1 MGSSTVFANNMG
13 ISHKGSGANSTVFP
27 DVCMTPVG
35 HSSVPIPYSNL
46 AKSADI
52 ANGSVTVKIEG
63 KMGAIKGCNYSKS
76 TGDEPGSDK
85 GISSGTITDKAE
97 FVTYSPNVKI
107 EGKNACRNGDIMTHN
122 KKNTVG

>member
-1 MGSSTVFANNMG
+1 MGSSTVFANDMG

-35 HSSVPIPYSNL
+35 KSSVPIPYSNL
-46 AKSADI
+46 AESADI
-52 ANGSVTVKIEG
+52 ADGSETVKFEG
-63 KMGAIKGCNYSKS
+63 EMGAIKGCNYSKS

-85 GISSGTITDKAE
+85 GVSSGTITDKAE

-122 KKNTVG
+122 KKNAVG